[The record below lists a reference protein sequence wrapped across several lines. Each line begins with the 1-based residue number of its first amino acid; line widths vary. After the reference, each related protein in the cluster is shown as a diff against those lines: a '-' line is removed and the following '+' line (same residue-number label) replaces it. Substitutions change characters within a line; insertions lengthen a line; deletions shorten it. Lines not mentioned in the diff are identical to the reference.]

1 MIESKSG
8 RLLIVDDD
16 IESIT
21 PLCDLLSESGYLVA
35 CYTSGKDAI
44 EALKT
49 HDFDL
54 LLTDL
59 MMPEMDGIALLRAAL
74 EIDPHLVGI
83 IITGQ
88 GTIHTA
94 VEAIKIGAFDYVLK
108 PFRLKSLD
116 MTLTRAMRLHQLKES
131 EEKYRSIV
139 EDQTELVCRF
149 LPGGLL
155 TFVNEAFCR
164 YFGKK
169 REELLGNSFMKFI
182 PDEDHE
188 QVERHFM
195 FINRENPVAN
205 HEHRVISHNGEI
217 CWQQWTNRAIFDKHG
232 NFIEFQAVGCDIT
245 ERKLMGEELRKRVEE
260 LERFYDMAVSRELK
274 LKEMKNEIE
283 SLKVELS
290 KYKDDDGRR
299 MKDKK

>member
-1 MIESKSG
+1 MIKSKSG
-8 RLLIVDDD
+8 RLLIIDD
-16 IESIT
+16 ESDLLT
-21 PLCDLLSESGYLVA
+21 SLCDILSEIGYETVGF
-35 CYTSGKDAI
+35 TSGKDALK
-44 EALKT
+44 ALKEQ
-49 HDFDL
+49 DFDL

-74 EIDPHLVGI
+74 EMDPHLVGI
-83 IITGQ
+83 IMTGQ

-94 VEAIKIGAFDYVLK
+94 VEAIKVGACDYVLK

-139 EDQTELVCRF
+139 EDQTELICRF

-155 TFVNEAFCR
+155 TFVNEAYCR

-205 HEHRVISHNGEI
+205 HEHRVISPNGEI
-217 CWQQWTNRAIFDKHG
+217 CWQQWTNRAIFDKQG
-232 NFIEFQAVGCDIT
+232 NFIEFQSVGSDIT
-245 ERKLMGEELRKRVEE
+245 ERKRMEEELRKRIED
-260 LERFYDMAVSRELK
+260 LEKFYDMAVSRELK
-274 LKEMKNEIE
+274 MKEMKNEIE

-290 KYKDDDGRR
+290 KYK
-299 MKDKK
+299 KDEG

>member
-1 MIESKSG
+1 MIKSKSG
-8 RLLIVDDD
+8 RLMIVDDEID
-16 IESIT
+16 LLTS
-21 PLCDLLSESGYLVA
+21 LCDILSEIGYETVGF
-35 CYTSGKDAI
+35 TSGKDALK
-44 EALKT
+44 ALKER
-49 HDFDL
+49 DFDL

-74 EIDPHLVGI
+74 EMDPHLVGI

-155 TFVNEAFCR
+155 TFVNEAYCR

-169 REELLGNSFMKFI
+169 REELIGNSFMTFI
-182 PDEDHE
+182 PDEDQE

-195 FINRENPVAN
+195 FINMENPVAKY
-205 HEHRVISHNGEI
+205 EYRVISPNGEI
-217 CWQQWTNRAIFDKHG
+217 CWQQWTNRAIFDKQG
-232 NFIEFQAVGCDIT
+232 NLIEFQSVGSDIT
-245 ERKLMGEELRKRVEE
+245 ERKRMEEELRKRIED
-260 LERFYDMAVSRELK
+260 LEKFYDMAVSRELK
-274 LKEMKNEIE
+274 MKEMKNEIE
-283 SLKVELS
+283 SLKAELS
-290 KYKDDDGRR
+290 KYK
-299 MKDKK
+299 KDEG

>member
-1 MIESKSG
+1 MIKSKSG
-8 RLLIVDDD
+8 RLMIVDDEID
-16 IESIT
+16 LLTS
-21 PLCDLLSESGYLVA
+21 LCDILSEIGYETVGF
-35 CYTSGKDAI
+35 TSGKDALK
-44 EALKT
+44 ALKER
-49 HDFDL
+49 DFDL

-74 EIDPHLVGI
+74 EMDPHLVGI

-155 TFVNEAFCR
+155 TFVNEAYCR

-169 REELLGNSFMKFI
+169 REELIGNSFMTFI
-182 PDEDHE
+182 PDEDQE

-195 FINRENPVAN
+195 FINMENPVAKY
-205 HEHRVISHNGEI
+205 EYRVISPNGEI
-217 CWQQWTNRAIFDKHG
+217 CWQQWTNRAIFDKQG
-232 NFIEFQAVGCDIT
+232 NLIEFQAVGSDIT
-245 ERKLMGEELRKRVEE
+245 ERKRMEEELRKRIED
-260 LERFYDMAVSRELK
+260 LEKFYDMAVSRELK
-274 LKEMKNEIE
+274 MKEMKNEIE
-283 SLKVELS
+283 SLKAELS
-290 KYKDDDGRR
+290 KYK
-299 MKDKK
+299 KDEG

>member
-1 MIESKSG
+1 MIKSKSG
-8 RLLIVDDD
+8 RLMIVDDEID
-16 IESIT
+16 LLTS
-21 PLCDLLSESGYLVA
+21 LCDILSEIGYETVGF
-35 CYTSGKDAI
+35 TSGKDALK
-44 EALKT
+44 ALKER
-49 HDFDL
+49 DFDL

-74 EIDPHLVGI
+74 EMDPHLVGI

-155 TFVNEAFCR
+155 TFVNEAYCR

-169 REELLGNSFMKFI
+169 REELIGRSFMTFI
-182 PDEDHE
+182 PDEDQE
-188 QVERHFM
+188 QVEKHFM
-195 FINRENPVAN
+195 FINMENPVAKY
-205 HEHRVISHNGEI
+205 EYRVISPNGEI
-217 CWQQWTNRAIFDKHG
+217 CWQQWTNRAIFDKQG
-232 NFIEFQAVGCDIT
+232 NLIEFQAVGSDIT
-245 ERKLMGEELRKRVEE
+245 ERKRMEEELRKRIED
-260 LERFYDMAVSRELK
+260 LEKFYDMAVSRELK
-274 LKEMKNEIE
+274 MKEMKNEIE
-283 SLKVELS
+283 SLKAELS
-290 KYKDDDGRR
+290 KYK
-299 MKDKK
+299 KDEG

>member
-1 MIESKSG
+1 MIKSKSG
-8 RLLIVDDD
+8 RLMIVDDETD
-16 IESIT
+16 LLTS
-21 PLCDLLSESGYLVA
+21 LCDILSEIGYETVGF
-35 CYTSGKDAI
+35 TSGKDALK
-44 EALKT
+44 ALKEQ
-49 HDFDL
+49 DFDL

-232 NFIEFQAVGCDIT
+232 NFIEFQGVGCDIT
-245 ERKLMGEELRKRVEE
+245 ERKLMGEELKKRVEE
-260 LERFYDMAVSRELK
+260 LEKFYDMAVSRELK
-274 LKEMKNEIE
+274 MKEMKNEIE

-290 KYKDDDGRR
+290 KYK
-299 MKDKK
+299 KDEG

>member
-1 MIESKSG
+1 MIKSKSG
-8 RLLIVDDD
+8 RLLIIDD
-16 IESIT
+16 ESDLLT
-21 PLCDLLSESGYLVA
+21 SLCDILSEIGYETVGF
-35 CYTSGKDAI
+35 TSGKDALK
-44 EALKT
+44 ALKEQ
-49 HDFDL
+49 DFDL

-74 EIDPHLVGI
+74 EMDPHLVGI
-83 IITGQ
+83 IMTGQ

-94 VEAIKIGAFDYVLK
+94 VEAIKVGAFDYVLK

-139 EDQTELVCRF
+139 EDQTELICRF

-155 TFVNEAFCR
+155 TFVNEAYCR

-205 HEHRVISHNGEI
+205 HEHRVKSPNGEI
-217 CWQQWTNRAIFDKHG
+217 YWQQWTNRAIFDKQG
-232 NFIEFQAVGCDIT
+232 NFIEFQSVGSDIT
-245 ERKLMGEELRKRVEE
+245 ERKRMEEELRKRIED
-260 LERFYDMAVSRELK
+260 LEKFYDMAVSRELK
-274 LKEMKNEIE
+274 MKEMKNEIE

-290 KYKDDDGRR
+290 KYK
-299 MKDKK
+299 KDEG

>member
-1 MIESKSG
+1 LIKFKSG
-8 RLLIVDDD
+8 RLMIVDDEID
-16 IESIT
+16 LLTS
-21 PLCDLLSESGYLVA
+21 LCDILSEIGYETVGF
-35 CYTSGKDAI
+35 TSGKDALK
-44 EALKT
+44 ALKER
-49 HDFDL
+49 DFDL

-74 EIDPHLVGI
+74 EMDPHLVGI

-116 MTLTRAMRLHQLKES
+116 MTLTRAMRLQQLKES

-155 TFVNEAFCR
+155 TFVNEAYCR

-169 REELLGNSFMKFI
+169 REELIGNSFMTFI
-182 PDEDHE
+182 PDEDQE
-188 QVERHFM
+188 QVDRDFM
-195 FINRENPVAN
+195 FINMENPVAKY
-205 HEHRVISHNGEI
+205 EYRVISPNGEI
-217 CWQQWTNRAIFDKHG
+217 CWKQWTNRAIFDKQG
-232 NFIEFQAVGCDIT
+232 NLIEFQAVGSDIT
-245 ERKLMGEELRKRVEE
+245 ERKRMEEELRKRIED
-260 LERFYDMAVSRELK
+260 LEKFYDMAVRRGLK
-274 LKEMKNEIE
+274 MKEMKNEIE

-290 KYKDDDGRR
+290 KYK
-299 MKDKK
+299 KDEG

>member
-1 MIESKSG
+1 MKKSKSG
-8 RLLIVDDD
+8 RLLIVDD
-16 IESIT
+16 ESDLLT
-21 PLCDLLSESGYLVA
+21 SLCDILSEIGYETVGF
-35 CYTSGKDAI
+35 TSGKDALK
-44 EALKT
+44 ALKEQ
-49 HDFDL
+49 DFDL

-59 MMPEMDGIALLRAAL
+59 MMPEMNGIALLRAAL

-83 IITGQ
+83 IMTGQ

-94 VEAIKIGAFDYVLK
+94 VEAIKVGAFDYVLK

-139 EDQTELVCRF
+139 EDQTELICRF

-155 TFVNEAFCR
+155 TFVNEAYCR

-182 PDEDHE
+182 PDEDYE

-195 FINRENPVAN
+195 LINRENPVAN

-217 CWQQWTNRAIFDKHG
+217 CWQHWTNRAIFDKQG
-232 NFIEFQAVGCDIT
+232 NFIEFQSVGCDIT
-245 ERKLMGEELRKRVEE
+245 ERKRMEEELRKRIED
-260 LERFYDMAVSRELK
+260 LEKFYDMAVSRELK
-274 LKEMKNEIE
+274 MKEMKNEIE

-290 KYKDDDGRR
+290 KYK
-299 MKDKK
+299 KDEG

>member
-1 MIESKSG
+1 MIKSKSG
-8 RLLIVDDD
+8 RLMIVDDEID
-16 IESIT
+16 LLTS
-21 PLCDLLSESGYLVA
+21 LCDILSEIGYETVGF
-35 CYTSGKDAI
+35 TSGKDALK
-44 EALKT
+44 ALKER
-49 HDFDL
+49 DFDL

-74 EIDPHLVGI
+74 EMDPHLVGI

-155 TFVNEAFCR
+155 TFVNEAYCR

-169 REELLGNSFMKFI
+169 REELIGRSFMTFI
-182 PDEDHE
+182 PDEDQE
-188 QVERHFM
+188 QVEKHFM
-195 FINRENPVAN
+195 FINMENPVAKY
-205 HEHRVISHNGEI
+205 EYRVISPNGEI
-217 CWQQWTNRAIFDKHG
+217 CWQQWTNRAIFDKQG
-232 NFIEFQAVGCDIT
+232 NLIEFQAVGSDIT
-245 ERKLMGEELRKRVEE
+245 ERKRMEEELRKRIED
-260 LERFYDMAVSRELK
+260 LEKFYDMAVSRELK
-274 LKEMKNEIE
+274 MKEMKNEIE

-290 KYKDDDGRR
+290 KYK
-299 MKDKK
+299 KDEG

>member
-1 MIESKSG
+1 MIKSKSG
-8 RLLIVDDD
+8 RLMIVDDEID
-16 IESIT
+16 LLTS
-21 PLCDLLSESGYLVA
+21 LCDILSEIGYETVGF
-35 CYTSGKDAI
+35 TSGKDALK
-44 EALKT
+44 ALKER
-49 HDFDL
+49 DFDL

-74 EIDPHLVGI
+74 EMDPHLVGI

-155 TFVNEAFCR
+155 TFVNEAYCR

-169 REELLGNSFMKFI
+169 REELIGRSFMTFI
-182 PDEDHE
+182 TDEE
-188 QVERHFM
+188 QVEKHFM
-195 FINRENPVAN
+195 FINMENPVAKY
-205 HEHRVISHNGEI
+205 EYRVISPNGEI
-217 CWQQWTNRAIFDKHG
+217 CWQQWTNRAIFDKQG
-232 NFIEFQAVGCDIT
+232 NFIEFQSVGSDIT
-245 ERKLMGEELRKRVEE
+245 ERKRMEEELRKRIED
-260 LERFYDMAVSRELK
+260 LEKFYDMAVSRELK
-274 LKEMKNEIE
+274 MKEMKNEIE

-290 KYKDDDGRR
+290 KYK
-299 MKDKK
+299 KDEG

>member
-1 MIESKSG
+1 MIKSKSG
-8 RLLIVDDD
+8 RLMIVDDEID
-16 IESIT
+16 LLTS
-21 PLCDLLSESGYLVA
+21 LCDILSEIGYETVGF
-35 CYTSGKDAI
+35 TSGKDALK
-44 EALKT
+44 ALKER
-49 HDFDL
+49 DFDL

-74 EIDPHLVGI
+74 EMDPHLVGI

-149 LPGGLL
+149 LPGGTL
-155 TFVNEAFCR
+155 TFVNEAYCR
-164 YFGKK
+164 YFDKK
-169 REELLGNSFMKFI
+169 REELIGRSFMTFI
-182 PDEDHE
+182 PDEDQE
-188 QVERHFM
+188 QVEKHFM
-195 FINRENPVAN
+195 FINMENPVAKY
-205 HEHRVISHNGEI
+205 EYRVISPNGEI
-217 CWQQWTNRAIFDKHG
+217 CWQQWTNRAIFDKQG
-232 NFIEFQAVGCDIT
+232 NFIEFQSVGSDIT
-245 ERKLMGEELRKRVEE
+245 ERKRMEEELRKRIED
-260 LERFYDMAVSRELK
+260 LEKFYDMAVSRELK
-274 LKEMKNEIE
+274 MKEMKNEIE

-290 KYKDDDGRR
+290 KYK
-299 MKDKK
+299 KDEG

>member
-1 MIESKSG
+1 MIKSKSG
-8 RLLIVDDD
+8 RLMIVDDEID
-16 IESIT
+16 LLTS
-21 PLCDLLSESGYLVA
+21 LCDILSEIGYETVGF
-35 CYTSGKDAI
+35 TSGKDALK
-44 EALKT
+44 ALKER
-49 HDFDL
+49 DFDL

-74 EIDPHLVGI
+74 EMDPHLVGI

-155 TFVNEAFCR
+155 TFVNEAYCR

-169 REELLGNSFMKFI
+169 REELIGNSFMTFI
-182 PDEDHE
+182 PDEDQE

-195 FINRENPVAN
+195 FINMENPVAKY
-205 HEHRVISHNGEI
+205 EYRVISPNGEI
-217 CWQQWTNRAIFDKHG
+217 CWQQWTNRAIFDKQG
-232 NFIEFQAVGCDIT
+232 NLIEFQAVGSDIT
-245 ERKLMGEELRKRVEE
+245 ERKRMEEELRKRIED
-260 LERFYDMAVSRELK
+260 LEKFYDMAVSRELK
-274 LKEMKNEIE
+274 MKEMKNEIE

-290 KYKDDDGRR
+290 KYK
-299 MKDKK
+299 KDEG